1 MKYKKWIC
9 IIAVFSVISI
19 LGKNLLTKKKK
30 TN

>member
-19 LGKNLLTKKKK
+19 LGKIYFREQRAK
-30 TN
+30 